1 MGWLAD
7 SLNSSIGK
15 KFVMAITGISLILFL
30 IVHLINNL
38 SMYLGVEA
46 YDTVVKSLDGIKPI
60 VRVIE
65 VILAIIFIWH
75 IYNGVRLWFINKKA
89 RPEKYAVNASSENS
103 TIFSRTMIITGSI
116 IFIFLVIHLQTMWY
130 SFNFGEAH
138 SNHQYYYFVAETFN
152 QSIVYSVFYIVAMV
166 VLGFHLYHGFQSAF
180 QTFGWNHNKYFPFIK
195 KFGYAYAIIMTLG
208 FASLPIYFL
217 FFYGGN

>member
-15 KFVMAITGISLILFL
+15 KFVMALTGICLILFL

-46 YDTVVKSLDGIKPI
+46 YDTVVKSLDGIKPVI
-60 VRVIE
+60 RVIE
-65 VILAIIFIWH
+65 VILALIFIFH
-75 IYNGVRLWFINKKA
+75 IYNGLRLWFINKKA

-103 TIFSRTMIITGSI
+103 TVFSRTMILTGSI
-116 IFIFLVIHLQTMWY
+116 VFIFLVIHLQTMWY

-152 QSIVYSVFYIVAMV
+152 QSIVYSLFYVVAMV
-166 VLGFHLYHGFQSAF
+166 FLGFHLNHGFQSAF

-195 KFGYAYAIIMTLG
+195 KLGTAYALIMAIG